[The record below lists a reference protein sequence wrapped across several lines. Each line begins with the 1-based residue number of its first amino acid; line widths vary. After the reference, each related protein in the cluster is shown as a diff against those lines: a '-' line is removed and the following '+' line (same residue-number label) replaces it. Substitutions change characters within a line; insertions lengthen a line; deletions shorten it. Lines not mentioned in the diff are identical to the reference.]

1 MRKSNWIVLFC
12 CMFLVACQS
21 PDNSELIKVEDDT
34 ELVEF
39 VTNYK
44 KTMIESV
51 NDGHFND
58 VEPYLMANV
67 SFYHSLRRYV
77 NDLHSDGASKEL
89 KEFHVD
95 HVYED
100 DVGDYYVEAFE
111 SVVIHYPNES
121 EEIERYIRFEINRLN
136 NDSLRIVTI
145 REREE

>member
-1 MRKSNWIVLFC
+1 ML
-12 CMFLVACQS
+12 LVACQS
-21 PDNSELIKVEDDT
+21 PDNSELIEVEDDT

-39 VTNYK
+39 VTTYK

-51 NDGHFND
+51 NGGHFND
-58 VEPYLMANV
+58 VEPFLMANV

-89 KEFHVD
+89 KEFQVN

-100 DVGDYYVEAFE
+100 DVGDYYVDAFE
-111 SVVIHYPNES
+111 SVVIHYSNEF

-136 NDSLRIVTI
+136 NGSLRIVTI

>member
-1 MRKSNWIVLFC
+1 MRKSSWIVLFC
-12 CMFLVACQS
+12 CMLLVACQS
-21 PDNSELIKVEDDT
+21 PDNSELIEVEDDT

-39 VTNYK
+39 VTTYK

-51 NDGHFND
+51 NGGHFND
-58 VEPYLMANV
+58 VEPFLMANV

-89 KEFHVD
+89 KEFQVN

-100 DVGDYYVEAFE
+100 DVGDYYVDAFE
-111 SVVIHYPNES
+111 SVVIHYSNEF

-136 NDSLRIVTI
+136 NGSLRIVTI